1 MGVSQPGSLVSG
13 TQRTWRPTS
22 IVGLACVLY
31 VALVGALAISGP
43 SRRAII
49 AAGATALS
57 AVVVAS
63 VTASIHRQTDESLW
77 LGLSLASI
85 FRAAAAASI
94 ATGVVMESVD
104 SDFRSFALGCCLGG
118 AIVLSIFLAPMLWGQ
133 KSKSDTVILS
143 FDISLFALAGAVAIA
158 LPIALVGRTPYAT
171 DVQINVAIA
180 AVAADGLA
188 LGLLTM
194 ILLPRTGN
202 SQAAAWLLG
211 GWTFS
216 LIADWESDLALV
228 AKGID
233 RSEIF
238 LVSASAAFAL
248 GLGAVFRLVTS
259 RAVVT
264 DYQPTESKVASSPQ
278 RVYGQLAV
286 GVSALGFAVVI
297 GIEGIWRGQDH
308 LSLLIALSGIG
319 LALAIC
325 RLTLSSHSQRS
336 SITQLETKQAEL
348 ERQALSDSVTELPNH
363 RALITRLTEEVERAR
378 RFKQPLSVCFVDVDA
393 FKQINDTHGHQIGD
407 DVLRE
412 IGSML
417 RANARQ
423 IDIVGRYGGEE
434 FVILLPGTWTDD
446 ALIFGERLR
455 EAIAITTIRPQPDV
469 DVRLSVSVG
478 VAGLPEHASDR
489 DSLLKRADDAV
500 YVAKRSGRNQV
511 HLFNPDIATESGRML
526 TATEATRLVQV
537 IEERQPYSAGHGERV
552 GQYAATIAQRL
563 GLDGNEVER
572 FFQAGRLHD
581 LGKISVP
588 DSILAK
594 ESALAARETEI
605 IRNHPVVGARLLE
618 SNPTLVPL
626 ASAVRH
632 HHERWDGSG
641 YPYRLSG
648 EFIPLASRIIAIAEA
663 YDAMV
668 TDSPWRSALDLD
680 GAMGELAAGADKQ
693 FDPKLVELFSRVV
706 ESAAV

>member
-1 MGVSQPGSLVSG
+1 MGISQPEALVSSM
-13 TQRTWRPTS
+13 QRTWRPTS
-22 IVGLACVLY
+22 IVGSAGILY
-31 VALVGALAISGP
+31 VLLVGALAITGP
-43 SRRAII
+43 SKRAVI
-49 AAGATALS
+49 AAGATAFS
-57 AVVVAS
+57 AVLIAS
-63 VTASIHRQTDESLW
+63 ITASTLRKSDESLW
-77 LGLSLASI
+77 LGMSLATI
-85 FRAAAAASI
+85 IRAAAAASI

-104 SDFRSFALGCCLGG
+104 SDFRSFGLGCCLGG
-118 AIVLSIFLAPMLWGQ
+118 AVVLSLFLAPMLLNERTR
-133 KSKSDTVILS
+133 SEIVMLS
-143 FDISLFALAGAVAIA
+143 FDVSLFALAAAVAIA

-171 DVQINVAIA
+171 DTQINVAIA
-180 AVAADGLA
+180 AVGADGLA

-194 ILLPRTGN
+194 ILLPRIGDT
-202 SQAAAWLLG
+202 QAAGWLLG
-211 GWTFS
+211 GWIFS
-216 LIADWESDLALV
+216 LVADWENGLALV

-248 GLGAVFRLVTS
+248 GLGAVFRLVTTTS
-259 RAVVT
+259 LFTAI
-264 DYQPTESKVASSPQ
+264 QASETTNVLRQQ
-278 RVYGQLAV
+278 RVPGQLAV
-286 GVSALGFAVVI
+286 GVVALGFAGVVAV
-297 GIEGIWRGQDH
+297 EGIWRGQDH

-325 RLTLSSHSQRS
+325 RMTLSSHVQCS
-336 SITQLETKQAEL
+336 SIARLETRQGEL
-348 ERQALSDSVTELPNH
+348 ERQALSDSVTELSNH

-393 FKQINDTHGHQIGD
+393 FKQINDTHGHQVGD

-446 ALIFGERLR
+446 ALTFAERLR
-455 EAIAITTIRPQPDV
+455 EAIAVTTLRPQPDV
-469 DVRLSVSVG
+469 EVRLSVSVG

-489 DSLLKRADDAV
+489 ESLLKRADDAV

-526 TATEATRLVQV
+526 TAIEATRLVHV
-537 IEERQPYSAGHGERV
+537 IEERQYFSEGHGDRV
-552 GQYAATIAQRL
+552 GRYAATLAQRL
-563 GLDGNEVER
+563 GLDGSEVER

-648 EFIPLASRIIAIAEA
+648 EFIPLAARIIAIAEA

-668 TDSPWRSALDLD
+668 NGSPWRSAIDHSK
-680 GAMGELAAGADKQ
+680 AMDELVAGAGKQ
-693 FDPKLVELFSRVV
+693 FDPKLIELFSRVV
-706 ESAAV
+706 DPTIA

>member
-1 MGVSQPGSLVSG
+1 MGVSQPGLLASG
-13 TQRTWRPTS
+13 IQRTWKPTS

-31 VALVGALAISGP
+31 AAMVGTLAISGP
-43 SRRAII
+43 SNRAVI
-49 AAGATALS
+49 AAIATALS

-63 VTASIHRQTDESLW
+63 VTASIHRQSDENLW

-85 FRAAAAASI
+85 IRAAAAASI
-94 ATGVVMESVD
+94 ATGVVLDSVD
-104 SDFRSFALGCCLGG
+104 SDIRSFALGCCLGG
-118 AIVLSIFLAPMLWGQ
+118 ALVLSMFLAPMLRG
-133 KSKSDTVILS
+133 KRSKSDLVVLS
-143 FDISLFALAGAVAIA
+143 FDVALFALAAAVAIA
-158 LPIALVGRTPYAT
+158 FPIALVGRTPYAT

-180 AVAADGLA
+180 AVSADGLA
-188 LGLLTM
+188 LGLLTL
-194 ILLPRTGN
+194 ILLPRIGV
-202 SQAAAWLLG
+202 SQAAGWLLG
-211 GWTFS
+211 GWAFS
-216 LIADWESDLALV
+216 LVADWESGLALV

-248 GLGAVFRLVTS
+248 GMAAIFRLVTS
-259 RAVVT
+259 APEFADGQTTDKKVVSG
-264 DYQPTESKVASSPQ
+264 QH
-278 RVYGQLAV
+278 RVHGQIAV
-286 GVSALGFAVVI
+286 GVAAINFAVVI
-297 GIEGIWRGQDH
+297 AIEGIWRGQDH

-319 LALAIC
+319 LGLTIC
-325 RLTLSSHSQRS
+325 RLTLSSHVQRS
-336 SITQLETKQAEL
+336 SIAQLETRQAEL
-348 ERQALSDSVTELPNH
+348 ERQALSDSITDLPNH

-393 FKQINDTHGHQIGD
+393 FKQINDTHGHQVGD

-446 ALIFGERLR
+446 ALIFAERLR
-455 EAIAITTIRPQPDV
+455 EAIAVTTLRPQPEV

-489 DSLLKRADDAV
+489 ESLLKRSDDAV

-526 TATEATRLVQV
+526 TAIEATRLVQV
-537 IEERQPYSAGHGERV
+537 IEERQPFSAGHGDRV
-552 GQYAATIAQRL
+552 GRHAATLAQRL
-563 GLDGNEVER
+563 GLDVNEVER
-572 FFQAGRLHD
+572 FFQAGRWHD

-594 ESALAARETEI
+594 GSALAERETEI

-641 YPYRLSG
+641 YPYRLSA

-663 YDAMV
+663 YDAML
-668 TDSPWRSALDLD
+668 TDSPWRSALDRD
-680 GAMGELAAGADKQ
+680 GVMGELASGAGKQ
-693 FDPKLVELFSRVV
+693 FDPKLVDLFSRVV
-706 ESAAV
+706 ESTTA